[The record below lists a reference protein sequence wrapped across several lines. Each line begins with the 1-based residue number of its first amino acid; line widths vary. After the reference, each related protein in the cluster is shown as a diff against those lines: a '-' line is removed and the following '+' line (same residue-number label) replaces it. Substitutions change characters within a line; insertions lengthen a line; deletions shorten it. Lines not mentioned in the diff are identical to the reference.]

1 MTNNKDS
8 ELKIRCTQADKKRIA
23 KRAKSAGKSLSEFA
37 REMLLKGKVV
47 AAPQFSEMQQ
57 IGIKLL
63 YQYANRF
70 TYIGN
75 FMKSRDGK
83 LYAETQSLV
92 KEIREVIEQ
101 FFKA

>member
-23 KRAKSAGKSLSEFA
+23 EKAKSAGKSLSEFT

-47 AAPQFSEMQQ
+47 SAPQFSEMQQ
-57 IGIKLL
+57 FGIKLL
-63 YQYANRF
+63 YQFANRF

-75 FMKSRDGK
+75 YLQSRDGR
-83 LYAETQSLV
+83 LYT
-92 KEIREVIEQ
+92 EIEVLISEIKAVIKQ
-101 FFKA
+101 FFNT

>member
-1 MTNNKDS
+1 MRPKKES
-8 ELKIRCTQADKKRIA
+8 ELKIRCTRSEKKRITE
-23 KRAKSAGKSLSEFA
+23 RAKSSGKTISEFT

-47 AAPQFSEMQQ
+47 AAPQFTEMQQ

-63 YQYANRF
+63 YQYANKF

-75 FMKSRDGK
+75 YLKSRDSK
-83 LYAETQSLV
+83 LYTETQLLV
-92 KEIREVIEQ
+92 KEIKEVIEQ